1 MGWLTWGPSD
11 QLSIQVPHQGSP
23 GLPAPGLPGQLL
35 CLLCPRGGSTES
47 HALMKG
53 LLRGHRSLFML
64 PWLPGG
70 RRSPGLP
77 WTLPKEAS

>member
-1 MGWLTWGPSD
+1 M
-11 QLSIQVPHQGSP
+11 
-23 GLPAPGLPGQLL
+23 
-35 CLLCPRGGSTES
+35 RGTER
-47 HALMKG
+47 HELMKG

-70 RRSPGLP
+70 GSGQGLP